1 LWAVDAP
8 ATMLIDGR
16 IGSRW
21 SLPPVT
27 ATTGDRVLA
36 FSSADGLLVGQ
47 GVVSAE
53 GEFVLEA
60 VQPAAFNNTPVRLE
74 LQKGRVRY
82 QLLQAGNA
90 AMLAFR
96 GGLLPRRL
104 TLGVHIGAVT
114 ALLPETPAAKG
125 PSRVS
130 ANDTSPCDPA
140 TMDVNHDG
148 VCDAADLAILA
159 LYAAGVTR
167 TAPAPSPLP

>member
-1 LWAVDAP
+1 
-8 ATMLIDGR
+8 MLIDGR

-60 VQPAAFNNTPVRLE
+60 VQPAAFNNTAVRLE

-82 QLLQAGNA
+82 QLLQAGSV
-90 AMLAFR
+90 AMFTFR
-96 GGLLPRRL
+96 GGILPQRL
-104 TLGVHIGAVT
+104 TLGLNIGAVT
-114 ALLPETPAAKG
+114 ALLPEAPAAKG
-125 PSRVS
+125 PGRVS
-130 ANDTSPCDPA
+130 ANDASPCDVA
-140 TMDVNHDG
+140 TMDVNQDG

-159 LYAAGVTR
+159 RFAAGVTR
-167 TAPAPSPLP
+167 TAPAPRPPTP